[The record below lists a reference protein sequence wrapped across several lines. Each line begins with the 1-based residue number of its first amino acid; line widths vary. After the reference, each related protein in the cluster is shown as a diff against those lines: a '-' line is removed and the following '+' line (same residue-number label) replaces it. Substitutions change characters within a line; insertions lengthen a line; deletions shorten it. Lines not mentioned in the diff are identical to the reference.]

1 MELQW
6 GDDRGEIFVAVE
18 EEDTIEVF
26 ENKMIFENRI

>member
-6 GDDRGEIFVAVE
+6 RDDRGEIFVTVE
-18 EEDTIEVF
+18 KEDTIEVF